1 MELGIDNTYCRRA
14 PVLAFRRAMLG
25 EAVGHGFTHP
35 SATLVLYD
43 EVRSAA
49 VHGGEVPEVTEKVV
63 GQFAWDVRE
72 ALSEYLSYGADQK
85 FTKQSQLVQALDS
98 HPEHDH
104 MYEWLRENGGEMWA
118 AYLKAGQ

>member
-1 MELGIDNTYCRRA
+1 VELGIDNTYCRRA

-72 ALSEYLSYGADQK
+72 ALNEYLAYGADQK